1 MKNET
6 FRRRTVR
13 VLIEKLDLS
22 PQEAGKEYS
31 RHTDAYN
38 RAANYC
44 WPSDTWDDAIH
55 DIVRTYWSFR

>member
-13 VLIEKLDLS
+13 VLIEECGLS
-22 PQEAGKEYS
+22 PTEAGKEYA
-31 RHTDAYN
+31 RNPDKYN

-44 WPSDTWDDAIH
+44 WPEDTWDDARI
-55 DIVRTYWSFR
+55 DIVRAYRRG